1 MVFSYSN
8 PNGLRHWPSSNGLP
22 FSMFFGFSQ
31 WEVPAGDQ
39 KGWGEWKD
47 YVFSWFLPY
56 RVFMERMYPLTKC
69 HTPVRMFP
77 LNDSLNSVVRE
88 MLPPI
93 PTSGVRVVL
102 LLVLNL
108 ALFPMI
114 SLHYAHTFGNSPFC
128 KGSSNNPVYGCQLF
142 LPGSWS
148 PMKKLE
154 FIFTKWMTAWLWFV
168 TLLR

>member
-1 MVFSYSN
+1 MLFCYSN
-8 PNGLRHWPSSNGLP
+8 PNWLRHWPSSSDLP
-22 FSMFFGFSQ
+22 FSMPFGFSQ
-31 WEVPAGDQ
+31 WDVPAGDQ
-39 KGWGEWKD
+39 KGWGEWKE
-47 YVFSWFLPY
+47 YVFSRVLPY
-56 RVFMERMYPLTKC
+56 RVFMERIYPLTKC
-69 HTPVRMFP
+69 HTLVRMFP
-77 LNDSLNSVVRE
+77 LNNSLNSVVRE

-108 ALFPMI
+108 ALFPVI
-114 SLHYAHTFGNSPFC
+114 SLRYALAFGNSPFS
-128 KGSSNNPVYGCQLF
+128 KVSSNYQVYGCQLF

-168 TLLR
+168 TSLR